1 MMTLSAA
8 HSIRIEK
15 ARKTLVELGKL
26 IQVLQMRERTFKA
39 RVLVFTSAL
48 LYSLSQS
55 IECLW
60 FLSFISL
67 APLLYALTRERSGI
81 RLASLG
87 LQWGVLMATGTAYWI
102 VHALLSHYEK
112 SPFFTLLFF
121 LFLVALPVGIL
132 SGLFFTIFGL
142 FERRKTLFLCCIF
155 PSLWVISEYI
165 REIVP
170 VFIPWGLAGYAAA
183 GDIRLAQAASSIGV
197 YGLSFLVALVN
208 GLIFKTIIQ
217 FHHSSLCMRR
227 GSAPLCSIIACGP
240 FATMSVTM
248 IIMASLM
255 AYGDMAL
262 REWSPANNASPGEE
276 LVGVAIVQ
284 GGHDVRER
292 WNDRSFGIR
301 LLEYISLTG
310 KAPYKWNGRKIVIWP
325 ETILNSHG
333 AFSAASL
340 GLISSSIP
348 DNSNLL
354 SGGVRKD
361 TYSRVYNSVVLIKGG
376 KIAGWYDKHI
386 LLPFAEYTPLGAA
399 FLGKFHDAPDIFTRG
414 SGPRL
419 LGVAGIPLGVSICF
433 ESAYPSHIAKSVQ
446 SGARILVN
454 VSNDSWFGR
463 TSQPFQHHR
472 IARVRAIESRRY
484 MARASNSGISS
495 VIAPS
500 GEVLAKIGLGEKG
513 AVYSSIRPMD
523 GISPYHRYG
532 NVMVMISLAVSIIS
546 MFLMAFPALRKR
558 LDMPL
563 Q

>member
-1 MMTLSAA
+1 
-8 HSIRIEK
+8 
-15 ARKTLVELGKL
+15 
-26 IQVLQMRERTFKA
+26 
-39 RVLVFTSAL
+39 
-48 LYSLSQS
+48 
-55 IECLW
+55 
-60 FLSFISL
+60 
-67 APLLYALTRERSGI
+67 
-81 RLASLG
+81 
-87 LQWGVLMATGTAYWI
+87 
-102 VHALLSHYEK
+102 
-112 SPFFTLLFF
+112 
-121 LFLVALPVGIL
+121 
-132 SGLFFTIFGL
+132 
-142 FERRKTLFLCCIF
+142 
-155 PSLWVISEYI
+155 
-165 REIVP
+165 
-170 VFIPWGLAGYAAA
+170 
-183 GDIRLAQAASSIGV
+183 
-197 YGLSFLVALVN
+197 
-208 GLIFKTIIQ
+208 
-217 FHHSSLCMRR
+217 
-227 GSAPLCSIIACGP
+227 
-240 FATMSVTM
+240 M

-523 GISPYHRYG
+523 GISPYNRYG